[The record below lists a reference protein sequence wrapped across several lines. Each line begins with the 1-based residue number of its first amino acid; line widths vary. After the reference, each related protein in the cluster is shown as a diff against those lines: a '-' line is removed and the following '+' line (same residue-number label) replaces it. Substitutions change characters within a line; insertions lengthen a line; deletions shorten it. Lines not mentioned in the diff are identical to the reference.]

1 MRSFGSR
8 NNWGVGHEREVDTWV
23 WHKIGLELRKID
35 VEGAIEAERGGDG
48 GDNYGALSVSLKSL
62 TVVIAYPGQ
71 SSG

>member
-48 GDNYGALSVSLKSL
+48 GDNY
-62 TVVIAYPGQ
+62 
-71 SSG
+71 